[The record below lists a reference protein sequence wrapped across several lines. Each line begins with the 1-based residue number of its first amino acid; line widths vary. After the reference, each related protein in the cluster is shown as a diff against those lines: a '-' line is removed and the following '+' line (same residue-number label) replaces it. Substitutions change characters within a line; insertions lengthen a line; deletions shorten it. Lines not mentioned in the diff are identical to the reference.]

1 MNRPAAALPE
11 NGKPYVVMVSPRQ
24 YSVLR
29 AMLFDG
35 ASNRQIAERLFL
47 TEDTIKTHMRRIF
60 ERLVVRD
67 RLGAC
72 IAVWSGTTDVI
83 TTNPDGSARHL
94 LDELR
99 QLQTSLV
106 KEAPPCPTTTTSD
119 SRPGTALPQ
128 RSLSSI
134 STLVAT

>member
-1 MNRPAAALPE
+1 MNPVGALPE
-11 NGKPYVVMVSPRQ
+11 DGKPYTVSVSRRQ

-29 AMLFDG
+29 ALLFDG
-35 ASNRQIAERLFL
+35 ASNREIAGRLFL

-60 ERLVVRD
+60 ERLCVRD
-67 RLGAC
+67 RVGAC
-72 IAVWSGTTDVI
+72 IAVWSGTTDV
-83 TTNPDGSARHL
+83 TTVDQFGTVRHL

-106 KEAPPCPTTTTSD
+106 KEAPCPTSTSD
-119 SRPGTALPQ
+119 SRPATALPQ

-134 STLVAT
+134 STLVGT